1 MCNFEWVFVYH
12 MNHTFNQLIKMTY
25 SNTDFNNKTIL
36 ITGGAG
42 FIGSNLAF
50 YFQENYPDSQVV
62 VFDCFRSEATFANGN
77 LQSFGHYK
85 NLIGF
90 TGDVVC
96 GNINSKADLA
106 LLDDYKF
113 DYMFHQAAISDT
125 RVYDQEIVMQTNVN
139 SFYDLLNKA
148 KDDDAVMVY
157 ASSAAT
163 YGSLPSPQTVGTES
177 PENPYGFSK
186 YAMDQIAHRYSRE
199 NPNMTIVGLRFFNVY
214 GPREYYKAKT
224 SSMVIQLGHQ
234 ILKGNA
240 PRLFEGSDQ
249 ILRDFIN
256 IEDVVQANIKA
267 CKPKENGT
275 YNVGTGIPRSF
286 QDIADI
292 LQKELGTN
300 LGTEYFINPYDGYQ
314 MHTQADISTSQTNL
328 GFEPVVSLEE
338 GIKAYISDIKR
349 LHGTDIS

>member
-1 MCNFEWVFVYH
+1 
-12 MNHTFNQLIKMTY
+12 MTY
-25 SNTDFNNKTIL
+25 SNTDFNKKTIL

-50 YFQENYPDSQVV
+50 YFQMNYPNSHIVI
-62 VFDCFRSEATFANGN
+62 FDCFRSEATFANGN

-96 GNINSKADLA
+96 GNINSKADLE
-106 LLDDYKF
+106 LLSDYKF

-148 KDDDAVMVY
+148 KKDNAVMVY

-163 YGSLPSPQTVGTES
+163 YGSLPSPQTVGNEN

-186 YAMDQIAHRYSRE
+186 YMMDQIAYRFSDE
-199 NPNMTIVGLRFFNVY
+199 NPDMTIVGLKFFNVY
-214 GPREYYKAKT
+214 GPGEYYKAKT

-234 ILKGNA
+234 ILDGKA

-256 IEDVVQANIKA
+256 IEDVIQANIKA
-267 CKPKENGT
+267 CTPKQNGV
-275 YNVGTGIPRSF
+275 YNVGTGEPRSF

-300 LGTEYFINPYDGYQ
+300 LGTEYFPNPYDGYQ
-314 MHTQADISTSQTNL
+314 MHTQADISTSQEYLDYRPQIT
-328 GFEPVVSLEE
+328 LEQ
-338 GIKAYISDIKR
+338 GIKAYITEINR
-349 LHGTDIS
+349 LHREPIN